1 MKILEK
7 QLDIYLK
14 AGLTPEQIRQRV
26 ENNLKD
32 TKEKIV
38 KTEKNLVLAEG
49 IDKQDLENYLSSL
62 KEKKAVN
69 EGILQ
74 KVLSKV
80 EEIPVPPVAPGVT
93 DGPPPPPGLP
103 PGLGNG
109 PPPPPSMGG
118 KKKKTVKKPKKPT
131 KEELPA
137 IISEQDLKALSK
149 NDKKASDQLFLAPFL
164 NIDSSQKDNLYTN
177 FDPNKSL
184 GFYLDDIKKA
194 FAHIRLNKDFKK
206 RKEFDE
212 LFGVSRKRGLLHSF
226 FEEKIEKV
234 IKNNNESLSVFYV
247 DLQDVEKSQWVK
259 NFKVLLSS
267 CLFESGS
274 ADLAGIN
281 KTCAIVLTNALV
293 IARQKGSASRYDS
306 DYFVFDLVKTIL
318 QKTKTS
324 SVEHFGWQLNLVRIY
339 PQFIKYKD
347 VMGSVADSNY
357 KGASGG
363 VVGKAKFQP
372 LLQQWF
378 KKEINNK
385 DWMPLSNFASR
396 LSQQFFYGD
405 YLDQLLSESD
415 NKKKLESLLEKHIGL
430 LKEKKTKSF
439 DINNF
444 LKNSFSKVKD
454 INSLRKAIKELKTN
468 LVEGK
473 KKIAEKIES
482 MMQDLSIDVDQFKNQ
497 LNVIIADDIT
507 TVVEN
512 FADIEKIITDYNEKN
527 KIVSKVINIFK
538 EVKEKYKKEYTISG
552 EYKSK
557 GKVLYDKLI
566 QVPNIK
572 NQVEKEFTS
581 IYRTARSIHQ
591 FINSIVKDS
600 KLMNAHVKIDDMYNF
615 IEPYG
620 TLVRVLE
627 QIPKEKED
635 LLLQL
640 QYALQ
645 YLNDGQVFPKFTPL
659 DGTSDGAA
667 ISQQKIYENKLK
679 DAIKALQD
687 FDFETLKKV
696 ILAFVKKAELDVENN
711 KDLQNIIKNA
721 FMAIVNQKFKSF
733 VRAIKDFD
741 GSELKSLKRGDY
753 RYDRR
758 NIAISKV
765 LKDIFK
771 PIFVITGNTIQ
782 EFTKQDIFGAQ
793 KDQWDKSVE
802 AIKKDIQE
810 KLQDKSIQYIATDE
824 NGINAERDKI
834 EKEIVEYVDLVK
846 KQIEQMYK
854 TIKSK
859 QDQKKALET
868 KKETKQEEKAEQK
881 QQEKTKK
888 DDEKKEVVKQEEIKT
903 GENQVEENI
912 NVFSQVQEAQRNLM
926 SFY

>member
-1 MKILEK
+1 MML
-7 QLDIYLK
+7 
-14 AGLTPEQIRQRV
+14 
-26 ENNLKD
+26 
-32 TKEKIV
+32 
-38 KTEKNLVLAEG
+38 
-49 IDKQDLENYLSSL
+49 
-62 KEKKAVN
+62 
-69 EGILQ
+69 
-74 KVLSKV
+74 
-80 EEIPVPPVAPGVT
+80 
-93 DGPPPPPGLP
+93 PPPPTPA
-103 PGLGNG
+103 
-109 PPPPPSMGG
+109 PSN
-118 KKKKTVKKPKKPT
+118 
-131 KEELPA
+131 A
-137 IISEQDLKALSK
+137 
-149 NDKKASDQLFLAPFL
+149 
-164 NIDSSQKDNLYTN
+164 Y
-177 FDPNKSL
+177 
-184 GFYLDDIKKA
+184 
-194 FAHIRLNKDFKK
+194 K
-206 RKEFDE
+206 R
-212 LFGVSRKRGLLHSF
+212 R
-226 FEEKIEKV
+226 
-234 IKNNNESLSVFYV
+234 
-247 DLQDVEKSQWVK
+247 
-259 NFKVLLSS
+259 
-267 CLFESGS
+267 
-274 ADLAGIN
+274 
-281 KTCAIVLTNALV
+281 
-293 IARQKGSASRYDS
+293 
-306 DYFVFDLVKTIL
+306 
-318 QKTKTS
+318 
-324 SVEHFGWQLNLVRIY
+324 
-339 PQFIKYKD
+339 
-347 VMGSVADSNY
+347 
-357 KGASGG
+357 
-363 VVGKAKFQP
+363 
-372 LLQQWF
+372 
-378 KKEINNK
+378 
-385 DWMPLSNFASR
+385 
-396 LSQQFFYGD
+396 
-405 YLDQLLSESD
+405 
-415 NKKKLESLLEKHIGL
+415 
-430 LKEKKTKSF
+430 
-439 DINNF
+439 
-444 LKNSFSKVKD
+444 
-454 INSLRKAIKELKTN
+454 
-468 LVEGK
+468 
-473 KKIAEKIES
+473 
-482 MMQDLSIDVDQFKNQ
+482 
-497 LNVIIADDIT
+497 
-507 TVVEN
+507 
-512 FADIEKIITDYNEKN
+512 
-527 KIVSKVINIFK
+527 
-538 EVKEKYKKEYTISG
+538 
-552 EYKSK
+552 
-557 GKVLYDKLI
+557 
-566 QVPNIK
+566 
-572 NQVEKEFTS
+572 
-581 IYRTARSIHQ
+581 
-591 FINSIVKDS
+591 
-600 KLMNAHVKIDDMYNF
+600 
-615 IEPYG
+615 
-620 TLVRVLE
+620 
-627 QIPKEKED
+627 IPKEKED